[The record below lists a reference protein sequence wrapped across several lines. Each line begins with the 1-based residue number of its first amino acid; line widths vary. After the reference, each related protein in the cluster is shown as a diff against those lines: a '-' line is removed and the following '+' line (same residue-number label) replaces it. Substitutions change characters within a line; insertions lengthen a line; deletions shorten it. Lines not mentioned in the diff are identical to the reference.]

1 MKTLASSL
9 LRSLASLFLLLP
21 FTDAFALIDQAPP
34 TAGIVAESFSPM
46 RYTWQQVSGTWS
58 VASGTYGDTAVGAT
72 HITTLT
78 DYRNIDPAAPP
89 SDVIDFDTFT
99 ARARMRNSGTTDAQL
114 VGLVYGYQD
123 SQNYY
128 EVVVSALGNVTM
140 RTVMGG
146 VAVNEAPA
154 INSLIPRNT
163 WFEIEV
169 RWSNGVTSVNI
180 DGKSVYTKIAQPEFT
195 SGKVGLVTHGV
206 VGRFDNVSLTTPF
219 GNQPFLETFAAPPYV
234 NMTAVSGQWAV
245 SNKTFVNSAIQQTNI
260 ALAPFHTGIDPFTE
274 TPEYTFRARMLNPY
288 GNTGN
293 LVGIVFNYEGN
304 KNYAEVVFSPL
315 GLARLNVME
324 NGVLRTLASANYG
337 GTRNVAF
344 DVTLENRP
352 NQTTVLVNGV
362 RLFTNL
368 TDVNPSIYPS
378 GDVGLITHFDP
389 GRFDNVQ
396 FDYGVFRTCSLNFQ
410 EPFESTEVVNGQW
423 DVNGGTLNSTA
434 IGFNDIVRFGG
445 CPGNTEGDDAGT
457 NYVYSARLLNDYG
470 NSGNRVGMVYGFHD
484 SRDQAALYAGD
495 YFEVTFSG
503 TGVVQLNKNIEG
515 VLYPVRTLSH
525 DIPPHTWFDVQVIR
539 TGILTTIKLNGATI
553 VSGLPQGEIHGG
565 DIGAKTQFTK
575 GHFDNV
581 TFGSRISRPAS
592 EL

>member
-1 MKTLASSL
+1 MKTLATSL
-9 LRSLASLFLLLP
+9 LRALISLFLLLP

-46 RYTWQQVSGTWS
+46 HYTWQQVSGQWS
-58 VASGTYGDTAVGAT
+58 VASGTYGDSAAGAT

-78 DYRNIDPAAPP
+78 DYRSIDPAAPP
-89 SDVIDFDTFT
+89 SDVIAFNTYT
-99 ARARMRNSGTTDAQL
+99 ARARMRNSGTTEAQF

-123 SQNYY
+123 PQNYY
-128 EVVVSALGNVTM
+128 EVVVSAFGTVKM

-146 VAVNEAPA
+146 VAVDEGPA
-154 INSLIPRNT
+154 IASPIRPNI

-180 DGKSVYTKIAQPEFT
+180 DGNSFYTQISQPEFT
-195 SGKVGLVTHGV
+195 SGKVGLVTHGA

-219 GNQPFLETFAAPPYV
+219 GDQPFLETFAAPPYV
-234 NMTAVSGQWAV
+234 NLTPVSGQWGV
-245 SNKTFVNSAIQQTNI
+245 TNKTYVNSAIQQTNVS
-260 ALAPFHTGIDPFTE
+260 LAPFHTGVQPISE

-288 GNTGN
+288 ANTGN

-304 KNYAEVVFSPL
+304 KNYTEIVFSPL
-315 GLARLNVME
+315 GVAKLNLME
-324 NGVLRTLASANYG
+324 NGVLRTLATANYG

-362 RLFTNL
+362 RLFT
-368 TDVNPSIYPS
+368 DVTGANPSIYPE
-378 GDVGLITHFDP
+378 GDVGLITHWDP

-396 FDYGVFRTCSLNFQ
+396 FDYGVFRPCSLNFQ
-410 EPFESTEVVNGQW
+410 EPFESTEVVSGKW
-423 DVNGGTLNSTA
+423 DVNGGTMNSTA
-434 IGFNDIVRFGG
+434 VGFNDIVKFGG

-457 NYVYSARLLNDYG
+457 NYVYSARLLNDYT
-470 NSGNRVGMVYGFHD
+470 NSGNRVGLVYGFHD
-484 SRDQAALYAGD
+484 PRDTASLYAGD
-495 YFEVTFSG
+495 YFEVTFSA
-503 TGVVQLNKNIEG
+503 TGVVQMNKNIQG
-515 VLYPVRTLSH
+515 VLYPVRIEGHS
-525 DIPPHTWFDVQVIR
+525 IPPHTWFDVQVIR
-539 TGILTTIKLNGATI
+539 TGILTTLKLNGATL
-553 VSGLPQGEIHGG
+553 VSGLPQGDIRGG
-565 DIGAKTQFTK
+565 AIGAKTQFTK

-581 TFGSRISRPAS
+581 SFGSRISRPPS